1 MTTSK
6 CHAEVLIIGLVVACL
21 TGCGTEGS
29 QSAER
34 VAKGPQT
41 GSTTGQ
47 PAVPATDEWQDV
59 AAASDP
65 SAEVPE
71 PQEPQLTLPPI
82 HLSEQHQE
90 TCIVK
95 QGDTLPNFQ
104 LRDPEGKSHALH
116 SLFGDRF
123 TVVCFWSGKLP
134 AAVQQLQDTGPE
146 IIDVFSDQGLA
157 VVSINFGQSANEVR
171 RITQQTG
178 FPAPVL
184 LDPDGA
190 ALAQVA
196 TRYLPRTYLLDS
208 EGKVV
213 WFDQEYSPST
223 RRHLKQ
229 AIEYSL
235 ARP

>member
-1 MTTSK
+1 MKTSK
-6 CHAEVLIIGLVVACL
+6 FNLEVLIVGLVAACL
-21 TGCGTEGS
+21 TGCGGQGS
-29 QSAER
+29 QSGER
-34 VAKGPQT
+34 AAKGPRT

-47 PAVPATDEWQDV
+47 PAVRATDEWRDV
-59 AAASDP
+59 AAASEQ
-65 SAEVPE
+65 SAEVFE
-71 PQEPQLTLPPI
+71 PQGPRLALPPI
-82 HLSEQHQE
+82 HLSAQHQA
-90 TCIVK
+90 TCLVK

-104 LRDPEGKSHALH
+104 LQDPEGKSHTLH

-123 TVVCFWSGKLP
+123 TVVCFWSGELP

-171 RITQQTG
+171 RVTQQTG
-178 FPAPVL
+178 FTAPVL
-184 LDPDGA
+184 LDPNGA
-190 ALAQVA
+190 ALARVA

-235 ARP
+235 AQP